1 MRAAWNHFKAGI
13 VIWRRR
19 ALRFRGNKKVLVQ
32 LAREF
37 AYYGIDVRFETLEA
51 NLSELRAAYEARE
64 LSLLQGT
71 LFTAEPIVLDPFRQF
86 LEKNRAE
93 G

>member
-1 MRAAWNHFKAGI
+1 
-13 VIWRRR
+13 
-19 ALRFRGNKKVLVQ
+19 VQ

-37 AYYGIDVRFETLEA
+37 AEFGINVQLGTLDE
-51 NLSELRAAYEARE
+51 NLSELRMAYEARE

-86 LEKNRAE
+86 LEKSRAE